1 MHDSVKEGKGVW
13 KPNDHDYRDAL
24 NNTCQVKKGCHEAV
38 VGTLVEGA
46 FHRSEEVLRLLLPFP
61 AEVLAKFNAGFLL
74 VMWAFRVRMFFA
86 FFIFKADDV
95 VFLWQIMR

>member
-1 MHDSVKEGKGVW
+1 VAADNEC
-13 KPNDHDYRDAL
+13 N
-24 NNTCQVKKGCHEAV
+24 QVKKGCHEAV

-46 FHRSEEVLRLLLPFP
+46 FHRGEEVFAVLLPFP

-74 VMWAFRVRMFFA
+74 VMWAFRVRLFFA

-95 VFLWQIMR
+95 VFLLKVDVFNVLNISPVKRQSHEGEL